1 MPAYMIAL
9 AVCMGLQ
16 AVNRTFPGKN
26 GLLLTWLM
34 YAFEA
39 LLYVLGIYLGI
50 HPSPD
55 TPTVSFIAF
64 LLAVPLLFVM
74 RPIQH
79 ILNVVFFDG
88 IFILTCFLFK
98 SKETLPVDIL
108 DGVVF
113 GAVSCI
119 ISTFIMLSMHENFS
133 IRHKLL
139 GIAETDLNVG
149 LKNRNAYESQMRD
162 YPMHCS
168 STLSCVY
175 LDVNGLHEL
184 NNTRGHAAGDEML
197 KTVAAK
203 VRDIFG
209 EEYSYRVGGDEFVAF
224 AMDKLLRRIGLS
236 GRSIVP
242 MLIGFGCTV
251 PGVMASRTLP
261 SERDRKMTILL
272 TPFMSCSA
280 KLPIYSLFAVTF
292 FPEYAALVMVGLY
305 FLGILVGIG
314 MAFLLKGTLFKGEAV
329 PFVMELP
336 NYRLPGLKNVA
347 QLLWEKARDFLERAF
362 TVIFLATI
370 IIWFLQNFDFQLSLT
385 ADPQESILAWIAS
398 GIAPLF
404 APLGFGDW
412 RVSTALITGFMAK
425 ESVVSTLTILYGSAA
440 ALGAALSPA
449 AAAPLLV
456 FCLLYTP
463 CIAAVASVKREMGG
477 RWATV
482 MVVNQCVV
490 AWLAALVVRFLA
502 VAVL

>member
-1 MPAYMIAL
+1 MFSFWELHDKIRKTRRIKGKVRPRAVRGRMRFEKRMAMEALRRLLYAEMSREEYKACLPDIQRSNRHRVTAYLGIACAFLTVLWILSGALEFLRPNMPAYMIAL

-26 GLLLTWLM
+26 GLLLTWLI

-88 IFILTCFLFK
+88 VFILTCFLFK

-224 AMDKLLRRIGLS
+224 AMDKSAEEMRA
-236 GRSIVP
+236 
-242 MLIGFGCTV
+242 LIHKLVQEVDEAGYSVAVGT
-251 PGVMASRTLP
+251 ATH
-261 SERDRKMTILL
+261 
-272 TPFMSCSA
+272 SA
-280 KLPIYSLFAVTF
+280 GGIDMEV
-292 FPEYAALVMVGLY
+292 LVKSAETRMYL
-305 FLGILVGIG
+305 
-314 MAFLLKGTLFKGEAV
+314 AKE
-329 PFVMELP
+329 EH
-336 NYRLPGLKNVA
+336 YRLAGKT
-347 QLLWEKARDFLERAF
+347 R
-362 TVIFLATI
+362 
-370 IIWFLQNFDFQLSLT
+370 
-385 ADPQESILAWIAS
+385 
-398 GIAPLF
+398 G
-404 APLGFGDW
+404 
-412 RVSTALITGFMAK
+412 
-425 ESVVSTLTILYGSAA
+425 
-440 ALGAALSPA
+440 
-449 AAAPLLV
+449 
-456 FCLLYTP
+456 
-463 CIAAVASVKREMGG
+463 
-477 RWATV
+477 
-482 MVVNQCVV
+482 
-490 AWLAALVVRFLA
+490 
-502 VAVL
+502 

>member
-1 MPAYMIAL
+1 MRWMFSFWELHDKIRKTRRIKGEVRPRAVRGRMRFEKRMAMEALRRLLYAEMSREEYKACLPDIQRSNRQRVTAYLGIACAFLTVLWILSGALEFLRPNMLAYMIAL

-16 AVNRTFPGKN
+16 AVNRAFPGKN

-108 DGVVF
+108 DGMVF

-224 AMDKLLRRIGLS
+224 AMDKSAEEMRA
-236 GRSIVP
+236 
-242 MLIGFGCTV
+242 LIHKLVQEVDEAGYSVAVGT
-251 PGVMASRTLP
+251 ATH
-261 SERDRKMTILL
+261 
-272 TPFMSCSA
+272 SA
-280 KLPIYSLFAVTF
+280 GGIDMEV
-292 FPEYAALVMVGLY
+292 LVKSAETRMYL
-305 FLGILVGIG
+305 
-314 MAFLLKGTLFKGEAV
+314 AKE
-329 PFVMELP
+329 EH
-336 NYRLPGLKNVA
+336 YRLAGKP
-347 QLLWEKARDFLERAF
+347 
-362 TVIFLATI
+362 
-370 IIWFLQNFDFQLSLT
+370 
-385 ADPQESILAWIAS
+385 
-398 GIAPLF
+398 
-404 APLGFGDW
+404 
-412 RVSTALITGFMAK
+412 
-425 ESVVSTLTILYGSAA
+425 
-440 ALGAALSPA
+440 
-449 AAAPLLV
+449 
-456 FCLLYTP
+456 
-463 CIAAVASVKREMGG
+463 RE
-477 RWATV
+477 
-482 MVVNQCVV
+482 
-490 AWLAALVVRFLA
+490 
-502 VAVL
+502 

>member
-1 MPAYMIAL
+1 MRWMFSFWELHDKIRKTRRTKGKVRPRAVRGRMRFEKRMAMEALRKLLYAEMSREEYKACLPDIQRSNRQRVTAYLGIACAFLTVLWILSGALEFLRPNMLAYMIAL

-149 LKNRNAYESQMRD
+149 LKNRNAYESQMHD

-224 AMDKLLRRIGLS
+224 AMDKSAEEMRA
-236 GRSIVP
+236 
-242 MLIGFGCTV
+242 LIHKLVQEVDEAGYSVAVGT
-251 PGVMASRTLP
+251 ATH
-261 SERDRKMTILL
+261 
-272 TPFMSCSA
+272 SA
-280 KLPIYSLFAVTF
+280 GGIDMEV
-292 FPEYAALVMVGLY
+292 LVKSAETRMYL
-305 FLGILVGIG
+305 
-314 MAFLLKGTLFKGEAV
+314 AKE
-329 PFVMELP
+329 EH
-336 NYRLPGLKNVA
+336 YRLAGKT
-347 QLLWEKARDFLERAF
+347 R
-362 TVIFLATI
+362 
-370 IIWFLQNFDFQLSLT
+370 
-385 ADPQESILAWIAS
+385 
-398 GIAPLF
+398 G
-404 APLGFGDW
+404 
-412 RVSTALITGFMAK
+412 
-425 ESVVSTLTILYGSAA
+425 
-440 ALGAALSPA
+440 
-449 AAAPLLV
+449 
-456 FCLLYTP
+456 
-463 CIAAVASVKREMGG
+463 
-477 RWATV
+477 
-482 MVVNQCVV
+482 
-490 AWLAALVVRFLA
+490 
-502 VAVL
+502 

>member
-1 MPAYMIAL
+1 MRWIFSFWELHDKIRKTRRIKGKVRPRAVRGRMRFEKRMAMEALRRLLYAEMSREEYKACLPDIQSSNRQRVTAYLGIACAFLTVLWILSGALEFLRPNMLAYMIAL

-16 AVNRTFPGKN
+16 AVNRAFPGKN

-55 TPTVSFIAF
+55 APTVSFIAF

-108 DGVVF
+108 DGMVF

-149 LKNRNAYESQMRD
+149 LKNRNAYESQMHD

-209 EEYSYRVGGDEFVAF
+209 EKYSYRVGGDEFVAF
-224 AMDKLLRRIGLS
+224 AMDKSAEEMRA
-236 GRSIVP
+236 
-242 MLIGFGCTV
+242 LIHKLVQEVDEAGYSVAVGT
-251 PGVMASRTLP
+251 ATH
-261 SERDRKMTILL
+261 
-272 TPFMSCSA
+272 SA
-280 KLPIYSLFAVTF
+280 GGIDMEV
-292 FPEYAALVMVGLY
+292 LVKSAETRMYL
-305 FLGILVGIG
+305 
-314 MAFLLKGTLFKGEAV
+314 AKE
-329 PFVMELP
+329 EH
-336 NYRLPGLKNVA
+336 YRLAGKT
-347 QLLWEKARDFLERAF
+347 R
-362 TVIFLATI
+362 
-370 IIWFLQNFDFQLSLT
+370 
-385 ADPQESILAWIAS
+385 
-398 GIAPLF
+398 G
-404 APLGFGDW
+404 
-412 RVSTALITGFMAK
+412 
-425 ESVVSTLTILYGSAA
+425 
-440 ALGAALSPA
+440 
-449 AAAPLLV
+449 
-456 FCLLYTP
+456 
-463 CIAAVASVKREMGG
+463 
-477 RWATV
+477 
-482 MVVNQCVV
+482 
-490 AWLAALVVRFLA
+490 
-502 VAVL
+502 

>member
-1 MPAYMIAL
+1 MRWIFSFWELHDKIRKNRRIKGKVRPRAVRGRMRFEKRMAMEALRKLLYAEMSREEYKACLPDIQRSNRQRVTAYLGIACAFLTVLWILSGALEFLRPNMPAYMIAL

-108 DGVVF
+108 DGMVF

-224 AMDKLLRRIGLS
+224 AMDKSAEEMRA
-236 GRSIVP
+236 
-242 MLIGFGCTV
+242 LIHKLVQEVDEAGYSVAVGT
-251 PGVMASRTLP
+251 ATH
-261 SERDRKMTILL
+261 
-272 TPFMSCSA
+272 SA
-280 KLPIYSLFAVTF
+280 GGIDMEV
-292 FPEYAALVMVGLY
+292 LVKSAETRMYL
-305 FLGILVGIG
+305 
-314 MAFLLKGTLFKGEAV
+314 AKE
-329 PFVMELP
+329 EH
-336 NYRLPGLKNVA
+336 YRLAGKT
-347 QLLWEKARDFLERAF
+347 R
-362 TVIFLATI
+362 
-370 IIWFLQNFDFQLSLT
+370 
-385 ADPQESILAWIAS
+385 
-398 GIAPLF
+398 G
-404 APLGFGDW
+404 
-412 RVSTALITGFMAK
+412 
-425 ESVVSTLTILYGSAA
+425 
-440 ALGAALSPA
+440 
-449 AAAPLLV
+449 
-456 FCLLYTP
+456 
-463 CIAAVASVKREMGG
+463 
-477 RWATV
+477 
-482 MVVNQCVV
+482 
-490 AWLAALVVRFLA
+490 
-502 VAVL
+502 

>member
-1 MPAYMIAL
+1 MFSFWELHDIIRKTRRIKGKVRPRAVRGRMRFEKRMAMEALRKLLYAEMSREEYKACLPDIQRSNRQRVTAYLGIACAFLTVLWILSGALEFLRPNMPAYMIAL

-16 AVNRTFPGKN
+16 AVNRAFPGKN

-108 DGVVF
+108 DGMVF

-149 LKNRNAYESQMRD
+149 LKNRNAYESQMHD

-224 AMDKLLRRIGLS
+224 AMDKS
-236 GRSIVP
+236 AEE
-242 MLIGFGCTV
+242 M
-251 PGVMASRTLP
+251 RTLIHKLVQEVDEAGY
-261 SERDRKMTILL
+261 SVAVGTA
-272 TPFMSCSA
+272 THSA
-280 KLPIYSLFAVTF
+280 GGIDMEV
-292 FPEYAALVMVGLY
+292 LVKSAETRMYL
-305 FLGILVGIG
+305 
-314 MAFLLKGTLFKGEAV
+314 AKE
-329 PFVMELP
+329 EH
-336 NYRLPGLKNVA
+336 YRLAGKT
-347 QLLWEKARDFLERAF
+347 R
-362 TVIFLATI
+362 
-370 IIWFLQNFDFQLSLT
+370 
-385 ADPQESILAWIAS
+385 
-398 GIAPLF
+398 G
-404 APLGFGDW
+404 
-412 RVSTALITGFMAK
+412 
-425 ESVVSTLTILYGSAA
+425 
-440 ALGAALSPA
+440 
-449 AAAPLLV
+449 
-456 FCLLYTP
+456 
-463 CIAAVASVKREMGG
+463 
-477 RWATV
+477 
-482 MVVNQCVV
+482 
-490 AWLAALVVRFLA
+490 
-502 VAVL
+502 

>member
-1 MPAYMIAL
+1 MFSFWELHDKIRKTRRTKGKVRPRAVRGRMRFEKRMAMEALRRLLYAEMSREEYKACLPDIQRSNRQRVTAYLGIACAFLTVLWILSGALEFLRPNMLAYMIAL

-64 LLAVPLLFVM
+64 LLAVPLLFIM

-149 LKNRNAYESQMRD
+149 LKNRNAYESQMHD

-184 NNTRGHAAGDEML
+184 NNTRGHAAGDEMI

-224 AMDKLLRRIGLS
+224 AMDKSAEEMRA
-236 GRSIVP
+236 
-242 MLIGFGCTV
+242 LIHKLVQEVDEAGYSVAVGT
-251 PGVMASRTLP
+251 ATH
-261 SERDRKMTILL
+261 
-272 TPFMSCSA
+272 SA
-280 KLPIYSLFAVTF
+280 GGIDMEV
-292 FPEYAALVMVGLY
+292 LVKSAETRMYL
-305 FLGILVGIG
+305 
-314 MAFLLKGTLFKGEAV
+314 AKE
-329 PFVMELP
+329 EH
-336 NYRLPGLKNVA
+336 YRLAGKT
-347 QLLWEKARDFLERAF
+347 R
-362 TVIFLATI
+362 
-370 IIWFLQNFDFQLSLT
+370 
-385 ADPQESILAWIAS
+385 
-398 GIAPLF
+398 G
-404 APLGFGDW
+404 
-412 RVSTALITGFMAK
+412 
-425 ESVVSTLTILYGSAA
+425 
-440 ALGAALSPA
+440 
-449 AAAPLLV
+449 
-456 FCLLYTP
+456 
-463 CIAAVASVKREMGG
+463 
-477 RWATV
+477 
-482 MVVNQCVV
+482 
-490 AWLAALVVRFLA
+490 
-502 VAVL
+502 

>member
-1 MPAYMIAL
+1 MFSFWELHDKIRKTRRTKGKVRPRAVRGRMRFEKRMAMEALRRLLYAEMSREEYKACLPDIQRSNRQRVTAYLGIACAFLTVLWILSGALEFLRPNMLAYMIAL

-149 LKNRNAYESQMRD
+149 LKNRNAYESQMHD

-224 AMDKLLRRIGLS
+224 AMDKS
-236 GRSIVP
+236 AEE
-242 MLIGFGCTV
+242 M
-251 PGVMASRTLP
+251 RTLIHKLVQEVDEAGY
-261 SERDRKMTILL
+261 SVAVGTA
-272 TPFMSCSA
+272 THSA
-280 KLPIYSLFAVTF
+280 GGIDMEV
-292 FPEYAALVMVGLY
+292 LVKSAETRMYL
-305 FLGILVGIG
+305 
-314 MAFLLKGTLFKGEAV
+314 AKE
-329 PFVMELP
+329 EH
-336 NYRLPGLKNVA
+336 YRLAGK
-347 QLLWEKARDFLERAF
+347 
-362 TVIFLATI
+362 T
-370 IIWFLQNFDFQLSLT
+370 
-385 ADPQESILAWIAS
+385 
-398 GIAPLF
+398 
-404 APLGFGDW
+404 
-412 RVSTALITGFMAK
+412 
-425 ESVVSTLTILYGSAA
+425 
-440 ALGAALSPA
+440 
-449 AAAPLLV
+449 
-456 FCLLYTP
+456 
-463 CIAAVASVKREMGG
+463 RE
-477 RWATV
+477 
-482 MVVNQCVV
+482 
-490 AWLAALVVRFLA
+490 
-502 VAVL
+502 

>member
-1 MPAYMIAL
+1 MFSFWELHDKIRKTRRIKGKVRPRAVRGRMRFEKRMAMEALRRLLYAEMSREEYKACLPDIQRSNRQRVTAYLGIACAFLTVLWILSGALEFLRPNMPAYMIAL

-224 AMDKLLRRIGLS
+224 AMDKSAEEMRA
-236 GRSIVP
+236 
-242 MLIGFGCTV
+242 LIHKLVQEVDEAGYSVAVGT
-251 PGVMASRTLP
+251 ATH
-261 SERDRKMTILL
+261 
-272 TPFMSCSA
+272 SA
-280 KLPIYSLFAVTF
+280 GGIDMEV
-292 FPEYAALVMVGLY
+292 LVKSAETRMYL
-305 FLGILVGIG
+305 
-314 MAFLLKGTLFKGEAV
+314 AKE
-329 PFVMELP
+329 EH
-336 NYRLPGLKNVA
+336 YRLAGKT
-347 QLLWEKARDFLERAF
+347 R
-362 TVIFLATI
+362 
-370 IIWFLQNFDFQLSLT
+370 
-385 ADPQESILAWIAS
+385 
-398 GIAPLF
+398 G
-404 APLGFGDW
+404 
-412 RVSTALITGFMAK
+412 
-425 ESVVSTLTILYGSAA
+425 
-440 ALGAALSPA
+440 
-449 AAAPLLV
+449 
-456 FCLLYTP
+456 
-463 CIAAVASVKREMGG
+463 
-477 RWATV
+477 
-482 MVVNQCVV
+482 
-490 AWLAALVVRFLA
+490 
-502 VAVL
+502 

>member
-1 MPAYMIAL
+1 MFSFWELHDKIRKTRRIKGKVRPRAVRGRMRFEKRMAMEALRKLLYAEMSREEYKACLPDIQRSNRQRVTAYLGIACAFLTVLWILSGALEFLRPNMPAYMIAL

-108 DGVVF
+108 DGMVF

-139 GIAETDLNVG
+139 GIAEMDLNVG
-149 LKNRNAYESQMRD
+149 LKNRNAYESQMHD

-224 AMDKLLRRIGLS
+224 AMDKSAEEMRA
-236 GRSIVP
+236 
-242 MLIGFGCTV
+242 LIHKLVQEVDEAGYSVAVGT
-251 PGVMASRTLP
+251 ATH
-261 SERDRKMTILL
+261 
-272 TPFMSCSA
+272 SA
-280 KLPIYSLFAVTF
+280 GGIDMEV
-292 FPEYAALVMVGLY
+292 LVKSAETRMYL
-305 FLGILVGIG
+305 
-314 MAFLLKGTLFKGEAV
+314 AKE
-329 PFVMELP
+329 EH
-336 NYRLPGLKNVA
+336 YRLAGKT
-347 QLLWEKARDFLERAF
+347 R
-362 TVIFLATI
+362 
-370 IIWFLQNFDFQLSLT
+370 
-385 ADPQESILAWIAS
+385 
-398 GIAPLF
+398 G
-404 APLGFGDW
+404 
-412 RVSTALITGFMAK
+412 
-425 ESVVSTLTILYGSAA
+425 
-440 ALGAALSPA
+440 
-449 AAAPLLV
+449 
-456 FCLLYTP
+456 
-463 CIAAVASVKREMGG
+463 
-477 RWATV
+477 
-482 MVVNQCVV
+482 
-490 AWLAALVVRFLA
+490 
-502 VAVL
+502 

>member
-1 MPAYMIAL
+1 MRWMFSFWELHDKIRKTRRIKGKVRPRAVRGRMRFEKRMAMEALRRLLYAEMSREEYKACLPDIQRSNRQRVTAYLGIACAFLTVLWILSGALEFLRPNMLAYMIAL

-16 AVNRTFPGKN
+16 AVNRAFPGKN

-224 AMDKLLRRIGLS
+224 AMDKSAEEMRA
-236 GRSIVP
+236 
-242 MLIGFGCTV
+242 LIHKLVQEVDEAGYSVAVGT
-251 PGVMASRTLP
+251 ATH
-261 SERDRKMTILL
+261 
-272 TPFMSCSA
+272 SA
-280 KLPIYSLFAVTF
+280 GGIDMEV
-292 FPEYAALVMVGLY
+292 LVKSAETRMYL
-305 FLGILVGIG
+305 
-314 MAFLLKGTLFKGEAV
+314 AKE
-329 PFVMELP
+329 EH
-336 NYRLPGLKNVA
+336 YRLAGKT
-347 QLLWEKARDFLERAF
+347 R
-362 TVIFLATI
+362 
-370 IIWFLQNFDFQLSLT
+370 
-385 ADPQESILAWIAS
+385 
-398 GIAPLF
+398 G
-404 APLGFGDW
+404 
-412 RVSTALITGFMAK
+412 
-425 ESVVSTLTILYGSAA
+425 
-440 ALGAALSPA
+440 
-449 AAAPLLV
+449 
-456 FCLLYTP
+456 
-463 CIAAVASVKREMGG
+463 
-477 RWATV
+477 
-482 MVVNQCVV
+482 
-490 AWLAALVVRFLA
+490 
-502 VAVL
+502 

>member
-1 MPAYMIAL
+1 MFSFWELHDKIRKTRRTKGKVRPRAVRGRMRFEKRMAMEALRRLLYAEMSREEYKACLPDIQRSNRQRVTAYLGIACAFLTVLWILSGALEFLRPNMLAYMIAL

-149 LKNRNAYESQMRD
+149 LKNRNAYESQMHD

-203 VRDIFG
+203 VRNIFG

-224 AMDKLLRRIGLS
+224 AMDKSAEEMRA
-236 GRSIVP
+236 
-242 MLIGFGCTV
+242 LIHKLVQEVDEAGYSVAVGT
-251 PGVMASRTLP
+251 ATH
-261 SERDRKMTILL
+261 
-272 TPFMSCSA
+272 SA
-280 KLPIYSLFAVTF
+280 GGIDMEV
-292 FPEYAALVMVGLY
+292 LVKSAETRMYL
-305 FLGILVGIG
+305 
-314 MAFLLKGTLFKGEAV
+314 AKE
-329 PFVMELP
+329 EH
-336 NYRLPGLKNVA
+336 YRLAGKT
-347 QLLWEKARDFLERAF
+347 R
-362 TVIFLATI
+362 
-370 IIWFLQNFDFQLSLT
+370 
-385 ADPQESILAWIAS
+385 
-398 GIAPLF
+398 G
-404 APLGFGDW
+404 
-412 RVSTALITGFMAK
+412 
-425 ESVVSTLTILYGSAA
+425 
-440 ALGAALSPA
+440 
-449 AAAPLLV
+449 
-456 FCLLYTP
+456 
-463 CIAAVASVKREMGG
+463 
-477 RWATV
+477 
-482 MVVNQCVV
+482 
-490 AWLAALVVRFLA
+490 
-502 VAVL
+502 

>member
-1 MPAYMIAL
+1 MRWMFSFWELHDKIRKTRRIKGKVRPRAVRGRMRFEKRMAMEALRKLLYAEMSREEYKACLPDIQRSNRQRVTAYLGIACAFLTVLWILSGALEFLRPNMPAYMIAL

-224 AMDKLLRRIGLS
+224 AMDKSAEEMRA
-236 GRSIVP
+236 
-242 MLIGFGCTV
+242 LIHKLVQEVDEAGYSVAVGT
-251 PGVMASRTLP
+251 ATH
-261 SERDRKMTILL
+261 
-272 TPFMSCSA
+272 SA
-280 KLPIYSLFAVTF
+280 GGIDMEV
-292 FPEYAALVMVGLY
+292 LVKSAETRMYL
-305 FLGILVGIG
+305 
-314 MAFLLKGTLFKGEAV
+314 AKE
-329 PFVMELP
+329 EH
-336 NYRLPGLKNVA
+336 YRLAGKT
-347 QLLWEKARDFLERAF
+347 R
-362 TVIFLATI
+362 
-370 IIWFLQNFDFQLSLT
+370 
-385 ADPQESILAWIAS
+385 
-398 GIAPLF
+398 G
-404 APLGFGDW
+404 
-412 RVSTALITGFMAK
+412 
-425 ESVVSTLTILYGSAA
+425 
-440 ALGAALSPA
+440 
-449 AAAPLLV
+449 
-456 FCLLYTP
+456 
-463 CIAAVASVKREMGG
+463 
-477 RWATV
+477 
-482 MVVNQCVV
+482 
-490 AWLAALVVRFLA
+490 
-502 VAVL
+502 

>member
-1 MPAYMIAL
+1 MFSFWELHDKIRKTRRTKGKVRPRAVRGRMRFEKRMAMEALRRLLYAEMSREEYKACLPDIQRSNRQRVTAYLGIACAFLTVLWILSGALEFLRPNMLAYMIAL

-133 IRHKLL
+133 IQHKLL

-149 LKNRNAYESQMRD
+149 LKNRNAYESQMHD

-184 NNTRGHAAGDEML
+184 NNTRGHAAGDEMI

-224 AMDKLLRRIGLS
+224 AMDKSAEEMRA
-236 GRSIVP
+236 
-242 MLIGFGCTV
+242 LIHKLVQEVDEAGYSVAVGT
-251 PGVMASRTLP
+251 ATH
-261 SERDRKMTILL
+261 
-272 TPFMSCSA
+272 SA
-280 KLPIYSLFAVTF
+280 GGIDMEV
-292 FPEYAALVMVGLY
+292 LVKSAETRMYL
-305 FLGILVGIG
+305 
-314 MAFLLKGTLFKGEAV
+314 AKE
-329 PFVMELP
+329 EH
-336 NYRLPGLKNVA
+336 YRLAGKT
-347 QLLWEKARDFLERAF
+347 R
-362 TVIFLATI
+362 
-370 IIWFLQNFDFQLSLT
+370 
-385 ADPQESILAWIAS
+385 
-398 GIAPLF
+398 G
-404 APLGFGDW
+404 
-412 RVSTALITGFMAK
+412 
-425 ESVVSTLTILYGSAA
+425 
-440 ALGAALSPA
+440 
-449 AAAPLLV
+449 
-456 FCLLYTP
+456 
-463 CIAAVASVKREMGG
+463 
-477 RWATV
+477 
-482 MVVNQCVV
+482 
-490 AWLAALVVRFLA
+490 
-502 VAVL
+502 

>member
-1 MPAYMIAL
+1 MFSFWELHDKIRKTRRIKGKVRPRAVRGRMRFEKRMAMEALRKLLYAEMSREEYKACLPDIQRSNRQRVTAYLGIACAFLTVLWILSGALEFLRPNMPAYMIAL

-108 DGVVF
+108 DGMVF

-224 AMDKLLRRIGLS
+224 AMDKSAEEMRA
-236 GRSIVP
+236 
-242 MLIGFGCTV
+242 LIHKLVQEVDEAGYSVAVGT
-251 PGVMASRTLP
+251 ATH
-261 SERDRKMTILL
+261 
-272 TPFMSCSA
+272 SA
-280 KLPIYSLFAVTF
+280 GGIDMEV
-292 FPEYAALVMVGLY
+292 LVKSAETRMYL
-305 FLGILVGIG
+305 
-314 MAFLLKGTLFKGEAV
+314 AKE
-329 PFVMELP
+329 EH
-336 NYRLPGLKNVA
+336 YRLAGKT
-347 QLLWEKARDFLERAF
+347 R
-362 TVIFLATI
+362 
-370 IIWFLQNFDFQLSLT
+370 
-385 ADPQESILAWIAS
+385 
-398 GIAPLF
+398 G
-404 APLGFGDW
+404 
-412 RVSTALITGFMAK
+412 
-425 ESVVSTLTILYGSAA
+425 
-440 ALGAALSPA
+440 
-449 AAAPLLV
+449 
-456 FCLLYTP
+456 
-463 CIAAVASVKREMGG
+463 
-477 RWATV
+477 
-482 MVVNQCVV
+482 
-490 AWLAALVVRFLA
+490 
-502 VAVL
+502 

>member
-1 MPAYMIAL
+1 MRWMFSFWELHDKIRKTRRTKGKVRPRAVRGRMRFEKRMAMEALRRLLYAEMSREEYKACLPDIQRSNRQRVTAYLGIACAFLTVLWILSGALEFLRPNMPAYMIAL

-16 AVNRTFPGKN
+16 AVNRAFPGKN

-39 LLYVLGIYLGI
+39 LLYVLSIYLGI

-149 LKNRNAYESQMRD
+149 LKNRNAYESQMHD

-175 LDVNGLHEL
+175 LDVNGLHAL

-209 EEYSYRVGGDEFVAF
+209 EEYSYRVSGDEFVAF
-224 AMDKLLRRIGLS
+224 AMDKSAEEMRA
-236 GRSIVP
+236 
-242 MLIGFGCTV
+242 LIHKLVQEVDEAGYSVAVGT
-251 PGVMASRTLP
+251 ATH
-261 SERDRKMTILL
+261 
-272 TPFMSCSA
+272 SA
-280 KLPIYSLFAVTF
+280 GGIDMEV
-292 FPEYAALVMVGLY
+292 LVKSAETRMYL
-305 FLGILVGIG
+305 
-314 MAFLLKGTLFKGEAV
+314 AKE
-329 PFVMELP
+329 EH
-336 NYRLPGLKNVA
+336 YRLAGK
-347 QLLWEKARDFLERAF
+347 
-362 TVIFLATI
+362 T
-370 IIWFLQNFDFQLSLT
+370 
-385 ADPQESILAWIAS
+385 
-398 GIAPLF
+398 
-404 APLGFGDW
+404 
-412 RVSTALITGFMAK
+412 
-425 ESVVSTLTILYGSAA
+425 
-440 ALGAALSPA
+440 
-449 AAAPLLV
+449 
-456 FCLLYTP
+456 
-463 CIAAVASVKREMGG
+463 RE
-477 RWATV
+477 
-482 MVVNQCVV
+482 
-490 AWLAALVVRFLA
+490 
-502 VAVL
+502 

>member
-1 MPAYMIAL
+1 MFSFWELHDKIRKTRRTKGKVRPRAVRGRMRFEKRMAMEALRKLLYAEMSREEYKACLPDIQRSNRQRVTAYLGIACAFLTVLWILSGALEFLRPNMLAYMIAL

-149 LKNRNAYESQMRD
+149 LKNRNAYESQMHD

-184 NNTRGHAAGDEML
+184 NNTRGHAAGDEMI

-224 AMDKLLRRIGLS
+224 AMDKSAEEMRA
-236 GRSIVP
+236 
-242 MLIGFGCTV
+242 LIHKLVQEVDEAGYSVAVGT
-251 PGVMASRTLP
+251 ATH
-261 SERDRKMTILL
+261 
-272 TPFMSCSA
+272 SA
-280 KLPIYSLFAVTF
+280 GGIDMEV
-292 FPEYAALVMVGLY
+292 LVKSAETRMYL
-305 FLGILVGIG
+305 
-314 MAFLLKGTLFKGEAV
+314 AKE
-329 PFVMELP
+329 EH
-336 NYRLPGLKNVA
+336 YRLAGKT
-347 QLLWEKARDFLERAF
+347 R
-362 TVIFLATI
+362 
-370 IIWFLQNFDFQLSLT
+370 
-385 ADPQESILAWIAS
+385 
-398 GIAPLF
+398 G
-404 APLGFGDW
+404 
-412 RVSTALITGFMAK
+412 
-425 ESVVSTLTILYGSAA
+425 
-440 ALGAALSPA
+440 
-449 AAAPLLV
+449 
-456 FCLLYTP
+456 
-463 CIAAVASVKREMGG
+463 
-477 RWATV
+477 
-482 MVVNQCVV
+482 
-490 AWLAALVVRFLA
+490 
-502 VAVL
+502 

>member
-1 MPAYMIAL
+1 MRWMFSFWELHDKIRKTRRIKGKVRPRAVRGRMRFEKRMAMEALRRLLYAEMSREEYKACLPDIQRSNRQRVTAYLGIACAFLTVLWILSGALEFLRPNMLAYMIAL

-16 AVNRTFPGKN
+16 AVNRAFPGKN

-55 TPTVSFIAF
+55 APTVSFIAF

-108 DGVVF
+108 DGMVF

-224 AMDKLLRRIGLS
+224 AMDKSAEEMRA
-236 GRSIVP
+236 
-242 MLIGFGCTV
+242 LIHKLVQEVDEAGYSVAVGT
-251 PGVMASRTLP
+251 ATH
-261 SERDRKMTILL
+261 
-272 TPFMSCSA
+272 SA
-280 KLPIYSLFAVTF
+280 GGIDMEV
-292 FPEYAALVMVGLY
+292 LVKSAETRMYL
-305 FLGILVGIG
+305 
-314 MAFLLKGTLFKGEAV
+314 AKE
-329 PFVMELP
+329 EH
-336 NYRLPGLKNVA
+336 YRLAGKT
-347 QLLWEKARDFLERAF
+347 R
-362 TVIFLATI
+362 
-370 IIWFLQNFDFQLSLT
+370 
-385 ADPQESILAWIAS
+385 
-398 GIAPLF
+398 G
-404 APLGFGDW
+404 
-412 RVSTALITGFMAK
+412 
-425 ESVVSTLTILYGSAA
+425 
-440 ALGAALSPA
+440 
-449 AAAPLLV
+449 
-456 FCLLYTP
+456 
-463 CIAAVASVKREMGG
+463 
-477 RWATV
+477 
-482 MVVNQCVV
+482 
-490 AWLAALVVRFLA
+490 
-502 VAVL
+502 

>member
-1 MPAYMIAL
+1 MRWMFSFWELHDKIRKTRRIKGKVRPRAVRGRMRFEKRMAMEALRKLLYAEMSREEYKACLPDIQRSNRQRVTAYLEIACAFLTVLWILSGALEFLRPNMLAYMIAL

-16 AVNRTFPGKN
+16 AVNRAFPGKN

-224 AMDKLLRRIGLS
+224 AMDKSAEEMRA
-236 GRSIVP
+236 
-242 MLIGFGCTV
+242 LIHKLVQEVDEAGYSVAVGT
-251 PGVMASRTLP
+251 ATH
-261 SERDRKMTILL
+261 
-272 TPFMSCSA
+272 SA
-280 KLPIYSLFAVTF
+280 GGIDMEV
-292 FPEYAALVMVGLY
+292 LVKSAETRMYL
-305 FLGILVGIG
+305 
-314 MAFLLKGTLFKGEAV
+314 AKE
-329 PFVMELP
+329 EH
-336 NYRLPGLKNVA
+336 YRLAGK
-347 QLLWEKARDFLERAF
+347 
-362 TVIFLATI
+362 T
-370 IIWFLQNFDFQLSLT
+370 
-385 ADPQESILAWIAS
+385 
-398 GIAPLF
+398 
-404 APLGFGDW
+404 
-412 RVSTALITGFMAK
+412 
-425 ESVVSTLTILYGSAA
+425 
-440 ALGAALSPA
+440 
-449 AAAPLLV
+449 
-456 FCLLYTP
+456 
-463 CIAAVASVKREMGG
+463 RE
-477 RWATV
+477 
-482 MVVNQCVV
+482 
-490 AWLAALVVRFLA
+490 
-502 VAVL
+502 

>member
-1 MPAYMIAL
+1 MRWIFSFWELHDKIRKTRRIKGEVRPRAVRGRMRFEKRMAMEALRRLLYAEMSREEYKACLPDIQRSNRQRVTAYLGIACAFLTVLWILSGALEFLRPNMLAYMIAL

-16 AVNRTFPGKN
+16 AVNRAFPGKN

-224 AMDKLLRRIGLS
+224 AMDKSAEEMRA
-236 GRSIVP
+236 
-242 MLIGFGCTV
+242 LIHKLVQEVDEAGYSVAVGT
-251 PGVMASRTLP
+251 ATH
-261 SERDRKMTILL
+261 
-272 TPFMSCSA
+272 SA
-280 KLPIYSLFAVTF
+280 GGIDMEV
-292 FPEYAALVMVGLY
+292 LVKSAETRMYL
-305 FLGILVGIG
+305 
-314 MAFLLKGTLFKGEAV
+314 AKE
-329 PFVMELP
+329 EH
-336 NYRLPGLKNVA
+336 YRLAGKP
-347 QLLWEKARDFLERAF
+347 
-362 TVIFLATI
+362 
-370 IIWFLQNFDFQLSLT
+370 
-385 ADPQESILAWIAS
+385 
-398 GIAPLF
+398 
-404 APLGFGDW
+404 
-412 RVSTALITGFMAK
+412 
-425 ESVVSTLTILYGSAA
+425 
-440 ALGAALSPA
+440 
-449 AAAPLLV
+449 
-456 FCLLYTP
+456 
-463 CIAAVASVKREMGG
+463 RE
-477 RWATV
+477 
-482 MVVNQCVV
+482 
-490 AWLAALVVRFLA
+490 
-502 VAVL
+502 

>member
-1 MPAYMIAL
+1 MRWIFSFWELHDKMRKTRRTKGEVRPRAVRGRMRFEKRMAMEALRKLLYAEMSREEYKACLPDIQRSNRQRVTAYLGIACAFLTVLWILSGALEFLRPNMLAYMIAL

-108 DGVVF
+108 DGMVF

-149 LKNRNAYESQMRD
+149 LKNRNAYESQMHD

-224 AMDKLLRRIGLS
+224 AMDKSAEEMRA
-236 GRSIVP
+236 
-242 MLIGFGCTV
+242 LIHKLVQEVDEAGYSVAVGT
-251 PGVMASRTLP
+251 ATH
-261 SERDRKMTILL
+261 
-272 TPFMSCSA
+272 SA
-280 KLPIYSLFAVTF
+280 GGIDMEV
-292 FPEYAALVMVGLY
+292 LVKSAETRMYL
-305 FLGILVGIG
+305 
-314 MAFLLKGTLFKGEAV
+314 AKE
-329 PFVMELP
+329 EH
-336 NYRLPGLKNVA
+336 YRLAGKT
-347 QLLWEKARDFLERAF
+347 R
-362 TVIFLATI
+362 
-370 IIWFLQNFDFQLSLT
+370 
-385 ADPQESILAWIAS
+385 
-398 GIAPLF
+398 G
-404 APLGFGDW
+404 
-412 RVSTALITGFMAK
+412 
-425 ESVVSTLTILYGSAA
+425 
-440 ALGAALSPA
+440 
-449 AAAPLLV
+449 
-456 FCLLYTP
+456 
-463 CIAAVASVKREMGG
+463 
-477 RWATV
+477 
-482 MVVNQCVV
+482 
-490 AWLAALVVRFLA
+490 
-502 VAVL
+502 

>member
-1 MPAYMIAL
+1 MEALRRLLYAEMSREEYKACLPDIQHSNRQRVTAYLGITCAFLTVLWILSGALEFLRPNMLAYMIAL

-16 AVNRTFPGKN
+16 AVNRAFPGKN

-39 LLYVLGIYLGI
+39 LLYVLGIYMGI

-55 TPTVSFIAF
+55 APTVSFIAF

-108 DGVVF
+108 DGMVF

-149 LKNRNAYESQMRD
+149 LKNRNAYESQMHD

-224 AMDKLLRRIGLS
+224 AMDKSAEEMRA
-236 GRSIVP
+236 
-242 MLIGFGCTV
+242 LIHKLVQEVDEAGYSVAVGT
-251 PGVMASRTLP
+251 ATH
-261 SERDRKMTILL
+261 
-272 TPFMSCSA
+272 SA
-280 KLPIYSLFAVTF
+280 GGIDMEV
-292 FPEYAALVMVGLY
+292 LVKSAETRMYL
-305 FLGILVGIG
+305 
-314 MAFLLKGTLFKGEAV
+314 AKE
-329 PFVMELP
+329 EH
-336 NYRLPGLKNVA
+336 YRLAGKT
-347 QLLWEKARDFLERAF
+347 R
-362 TVIFLATI
+362 
-370 IIWFLQNFDFQLSLT
+370 
-385 ADPQESILAWIAS
+385 
-398 GIAPLF
+398 G
-404 APLGFGDW
+404 
-412 RVSTALITGFMAK
+412 
-425 ESVVSTLTILYGSAA
+425 
-440 ALGAALSPA
+440 
-449 AAAPLLV
+449 
-456 FCLLYTP
+456 
-463 CIAAVASVKREMGG
+463 
-477 RWATV
+477 
-482 MVVNQCVV
+482 
-490 AWLAALVVRFLA
+490 
-502 VAVL
+502 

>member
-1 MPAYMIAL
+1 MRWIFSFWELNDKIRKTRRTKGKVRPRAVRGRMRFEKRMAMEALRRLLYAEMSREEYKACLPDIQRSNRHRVTAYLGIACAFLTVLWILSGALEFLRPNMLAYMIAL

-79 ILNVVFFDG
+79 ILNVIFFDG

-108 DGVVF
+108 DGMVF

-149 LKNRNAYESQMRD
+149 LKNRNAYESQMHD

-224 AMDKLLRRIGLS
+224 AMDKSAEEMRA
-236 GRSIVP
+236 
-242 MLIGFGCTV
+242 LIHKLVQEVDEAGYSVAVGT
-251 PGVMASRTLP
+251 ATH
-261 SERDRKMTILL
+261 
-272 TPFMSCSA
+272 SA
-280 KLPIYSLFAVTF
+280 GGIDMEV
-292 FPEYAALVMVGLY
+292 LVKSAETRMYL
-305 FLGILVGIG
+305 
-314 MAFLLKGTLFKGEAV
+314 AKE
-329 PFVMELP
+329 EH
-336 NYRLPGLKNVA
+336 YRLAGKT
-347 QLLWEKARDFLERAF
+347 R
-362 TVIFLATI
+362 
-370 IIWFLQNFDFQLSLT
+370 
-385 ADPQESILAWIAS
+385 
-398 GIAPLF
+398 G
-404 APLGFGDW
+404 
-412 RVSTALITGFMAK
+412 
-425 ESVVSTLTILYGSAA
+425 
-440 ALGAALSPA
+440 
-449 AAAPLLV
+449 
-456 FCLLYTP
+456 
-463 CIAAVASVKREMGG
+463 
-477 RWATV
+477 
-482 MVVNQCVV
+482 
-490 AWLAALVVRFLA
+490 
-502 VAVL
+502 

>member
-1 MPAYMIAL
+1 MRWIFSFWELHDKIRKTRRIKGKVRPRAVRGRMRFEKRMAMEALRRLLYAEMSREEYKACLPDIQSSNRQRVTAYLGIACAFLTVLWILSGVLEFLRPNMLAYMIAL

-55 TPTVSFIAF
+55 APTVSFIAF

-108 DGVVF
+108 DGMVF

-149 LKNRNAYESQMRD
+149 LKNRNAYESQMHD

-175 LDVNGLHEL
+175 LDVNGLHAL

-209 EEYSYRVGGDEFVAF
+209 EKYSYRVGGDEFVAF
-224 AMDKLLRRIGLS
+224 AMDKSAEEMRA
-236 GRSIVP
+236 
-242 MLIGFGCTV
+242 LIHKLVQEVDEAGYSVAVGT
-251 PGVMASRTLP
+251 ATH
-261 SERDRKMTILL
+261 
-272 TPFMSCSA
+272 SA
-280 KLPIYSLFAVTF
+280 GGIDMEV
-292 FPEYAALVMVGLY
+292 LVKSAETRMYL
-305 FLGILVGIG
+305 
-314 MAFLLKGTLFKGEAV
+314 AKE
-329 PFVMELP
+329 EH
-336 NYRLPGLKNVA
+336 YRLAGK
-347 QLLWEKARDFLERAF
+347 
-362 TVIFLATI
+362 T
-370 IIWFLQNFDFQLSLT
+370 
-385 ADPQESILAWIAS
+385 
-398 GIAPLF
+398 
-404 APLGFGDW
+404 
-412 RVSTALITGFMAK
+412 
-425 ESVVSTLTILYGSAA
+425 
-440 ALGAALSPA
+440 
-449 AAAPLLV
+449 
-456 FCLLYTP
+456 
-463 CIAAVASVKREMGG
+463 RE
-477 RWATV
+477 
-482 MVVNQCVV
+482 
-490 AWLAALVVRFLA
+490 
-502 VAVL
+502 

>member
-1 MPAYMIAL
+1 MRWMFSFGKLHDKIKKTRRTKGEVRPRAVRGRMRFEKRMAMEALRRLLLYAQMSREEYKACLPDIQRSNRHRVTAYLGIACGFLAVLWILSGVLEFLQPNMLAYMIAL

-16 AVNRTFPGKN
+16 AVNRAFPKKN

-79 ILNVVFFDG
+79 IMNVVFFDG
-88 IFILTCFLFK
+88 VFILTCFLFK
-98 SKETLPVDIL
+98 NKETLPVDIL
-108 DGVVF
+108 DGMVF

-149 LKNRNAYESQMRD
+149 LKNRNAYESQMHD

-224 AMDKLLRRIGLS
+224 AMDKSAEEMRA
-236 GRSIVP
+236 
-242 MLIGFGCTV
+242 LIHKLVQEVDEAGYSVAVGT
-251 PGVMASRTLP
+251 ATH
-261 SERDRKMTILL
+261 
-272 TPFMSCSA
+272 SA
-280 KLPIYSLFAVTF
+280 GGIDMEV
-292 FPEYAALVMVGLY
+292 LVKSAETRMYL
-305 FLGILVGIG
+305 
-314 MAFLLKGTLFKGEAV
+314 AKE
-329 PFVMELP
+329 EH
-336 NYRLPGLKNVA
+336 YRLAGKT
-347 QLLWEKARDFLERAF
+347 R
-362 TVIFLATI
+362 
-370 IIWFLQNFDFQLSLT
+370 
-385 ADPQESILAWIAS
+385 
-398 GIAPLF
+398 G
-404 APLGFGDW
+404 
-412 RVSTALITGFMAK
+412 
-425 ESVVSTLTILYGSAA
+425 
-440 ALGAALSPA
+440 
-449 AAAPLLV
+449 
-456 FCLLYTP
+456 
-463 CIAAVASVKREMGG
+463 
-477 RWATV
+477 
-482 MVVNQCVV
+482 
-490 AWLAALVVRFLA
+490 
-502 VAVL
+502 

>member
-1 MPAYMIAL
+1 MFSFWELHDKIRKTRRTKGKVRPRAVRGRMRFEKRMAMEALRRLLYAEMSREEYKACLPDIQRSNRQRVTAYLGIACAFLTVLWILSGALEFLRPNMLAYMIAL

-88 IFILTCFLFK
+88 VFILTCFLFK

-108 DGVVF
+108 DGMVF

-149 LKNRNAYESQMRD
+149 LKNRNAYESQMHD

-224 AMDKLLRRIGLS
+224 AMDKSAEEMRA
-236 GRSIVP
+236 
-242 MLIGFGCTV
+242 LIHKLVQEVDEAGYSVAVGT
-251 PGVMASRTLP
+251 ATH
-261 SERDRKMTILL
+261 
-272 TPFMSCSA
+272 SA
-280 KLPIYSLFAVTF
+280 GGIDMEV
-292 FPEYAALVMVGLY
+292 LVKSAETRMYL
-305 FLGILVGIG
+305 
-314 MAFLLKGTLFKGEAV
+314 AKE
-329 PFVMELP
+329 EH
-336 NYRLPGLKNVA
+336 YRLAGKT
-347 QLLWEKARDFLERAF
+347 R
-362 TVIFLATI
+362 
-370 IIWFLQNFDFQLSLT
+370 
-385 ADPQESILAWIAS
+385 
-398 GIAPLF
+398 G
-404 APLGFGDW
+404 
-412 RVSTALITGFMAK
+412 
-425 ESVVSTLTILYGSAA
+425 
-440 ALGAALSPA
+440 
-449 AAAPLLV
+449 
-456 FCLLYTP
+456 
-463 CIAAVASVKREMGG
+463 
-477 RWATV
+477 
-482 MVVNQCVV
+482 
-490 AWLAALVVRFLA
+490 
-502 VAVL
+502 

>member
-1 MPAYMIAL
+1 MFSFWELHDKIRKTRRIKGKVRPRAVRGRMRFEKRMAMEALRRLLYAEMSREEYKACLPDIQSSNRQRVTAYLGIACAFLTVLWILSGALEFLRPNMLAYMIAL

-16 AVNRTFPGKN
+16 AVNRAFPGKN

-108 DGVVF
+108 DGMVF

-149 LKNRNAYESQMRD
+149 LKNRNAYESQMHD

-209 EEYSYRVGGDEFVAF
+209 EKYSYRVGGDEFVAF
-224 AMDKLLRRIGLS
+224 AMDKSAEEMRA
-236 GRSIVP
+236 
-242 MLIGFGCTV
+242 LIHKLVQEVDEAGYSVAVGT
-251 PGVMASRTLP
+251 ATH
-261 SERDRKMTILL
+261 
-272 TPFMSCSA
+272 SA
-280 KLPIYSLFAVTF
+280 GGIDMEV
-292 FPEYAALVMVGLY
+292 LVKSAETRMYL
-305 FLGILVGIG
+305 
-314 MAFLLKGTLFKGEAV
+314 AKE
-329 PFVMELP
+329 EH
-336 NYRLPGLKNVA
+336 YRLAGKT
-347 QLLWEKARDFLERAF
+347 R
-362 TVIFLATI
+362 
-370 IIWFLQNFDFQLSLT
+370 
-385 ADPQESILAWIAS
+385 
-398 GIAPLF
+398 G
-404 APLGFGDW
+404 
-412 RVSTALITGFMAK
+412 
-425 ESVVSTLTILYGSAA
+425 
-440 ALGAALSPA
+440 
-449 AAAPLLV
+449 
-456 FCLLYTP
+456 
-463 CIAAVASVKREMGG
+463 
-477 RWATV
+477 
-482 MVVNQCVV
+482 
-490 AWLAALVVRFLA
+490 
-502 VAVL
+502 

>member
-1 MPAYMIAL
+1 MEALRRLLLYAEMSREKYKACLPDIQRSNRQRVTAYLGIACAFLTVLWILSGVLEFLRPNMLAYMIAL

-88 IFILTCFLFK
+88 VFILTCFLFK

-108 DGVVF
+108 DGMVF

-149 LKNRNAYESQMRD
+149 LKNRNAHESQMHD

-209 EEYSYRVGGDEFVAF
+209 EKYSYRVGGDEFVAF
-224 AMDKLLRRIGLS
+224 AMDKSAEEMRAHPQAGAGGGRGRLLGGRGYSDSQRGRHRHGSPRQIGRNTDVS
-236 GRSIVP
+236 G
-242 MLIGFGCTV
+242 
-251 PGVMASRTLP
+251 
-261 SERDRKMTILL
+261 
-272 TPFMSCSA
+272 
-280 KLPIYSLFAVTF
+280 
-292 FPEYAALVMVGLY
+292 
-305 FLGILVGIG
+305 
-314 MAFLLKGTLFKGEAV
+314 KG
-329 PFVMELP
+329 
-336 NYRLPGLKNVA
+336 R
-347 QLLWEKARDFLERAF
+347 
-362 TVIFLATI
+362 
-370 IIWFLQNFDFQLSLT
+370 
-385 ADPQESILAWIAS
+385 
-398 GIAPLF
+398 
-404 APLGFGDW
+404 
-412 RVSTALITGFMAK
+412 
-425 ESVVSTLTILYGSAA
+425 
-440 ALGAALSPA
+440 ALSPCRED
-449 AAAPLLV
+449 PRIKCKSGTL
-456 FCLLYTP
+456 P
-463 CIAAVASVKREMGG
+463 DSPAVCRFFAQHISFFGG
-477 RWATV
+477 SW
-482 MVVNQCVV
+482 
-490 AWLAALVVRFLA
+490 
-502 VAVL
+502 

>member
-1 MPAYMIAL
+1 MFSFWELHDKIRKTRRTKGKVRPRAVRGRMRFEKRMAMEALRRLLYAEMSREEYKACLPDIQRSNRQRVTAYLGIACAFLTVLWILSGALEFLRPNMLAYMIAL

-119 ISTFIMLSMHENFS
+119 ISTFIMLSTHENFS

-139 GIAETDLNVG
+139 GIAEMDLNVG
-149 LKNRNAYESQMRD
+149 LKNRNAYESQMHD

-184 NNTRGHAAGDEML
+184 NNTRGHAAGDEMI

-224 AMDKLLRRIGLS
+224 AMDKSAEEMRA
-236 GRSIVP
+236 
-242 MLIGFGCTV
+242 LIHKLVQEVDEAGYSVAVGT
-251 PGVMASRTLP
+251 ATH
-261 SERDRKMTILL
+261 
-272 TPFMSCSA
+272 SA
-280 KLPIYSLFAVTF
+280 GGIDMEV
-292 FPEYAALVMVGLY
+292 LVKSAETRMYL
-305 FLGILVGIG
+305 
-314 MAFLLKGTLFKGEAV
+314 AKE
-329 PFVMELP
+329 EH
-336 NYRLPGLKNVA
+336 YRLAGKT
-347 QLLWEKARDFLERAF
+347 R
-362 TVIFLATI
+362 
-370 IIWFLQNFDFQLSLT
+370 
-385 ADPQESILAWIAS
+385 
-398 GIAPLF
+398 G
-404 APLGFGDW
+404 
-412 RVSTALITGFMAK
+412 
-425 ESVVSTLTILYGSAA
+425 
-440 ALGAALSPA
+440 
-449 AAAPLLV
+449 
-456 FCLLYTP
+456 
-463 CIAAVASVKREMGG
+463 
-477 RWATV
+477 
-482 MVVNQCVV
+482 
-490 AWLAALVVRFLA
+490 
-502 VAVL
+502 

>member
-1 MPAYMIAL
+1 MFSFWELHDKIRKTRRIKGKVRPRAVRGRMRFEKRMAMEALRRLLYAEMSREEYKACLPDIQRSNRQRVTAYLGIACAFLTVLWILSGALEFLRPNMLAYMIAL

-224 AMDKLLRRIGLS
+224 AMDKSAEEMRA
-236 GRSIVP
+236 
-242 MLIGFGCTV
+242 LIHKLVQEVDEAGYSVAVGT
-251 PGVMASRTLP
+251 ATH
-261 SERDRKMTILL
+261 
-272 TPFMSCSA
+272 SA
-280 KLPIYSLFAVTF
+280 GGIDMEV
-292 FPEYAALVMVGLY
+292 LVKSAETRMYL
-305 FLGILVGIG
+305 
-314 MAFLLKGTLFKGEAV
+314 AKE
-329 PFVMELP
+329 EH
-336 NYRLPGLKNVA
+336 YRLAGK
-347 QLLWEKARDFLERAF
+347 
-362 TVIFLATI
+362 T
-370 IIWFLQNFDFQLSLT
+370 
-385 ADPQESILAWIAS
+385 
-398 GIAPLF
+398 
-404 APLGFGDW
+404 
-412 RVSTALITGFMAK
+412 
-425 ESVVSTLTILYGSAA
+425 
-440 ALGAALSPA
+440 
-449 AAAPLLV
+449 
-456 FCLLYTP
+456 
-463 CIAAVASVKREMGG
+463 RE
-477 RWATV
+477 
-482 MVVNQCVV
+482 
-490 AWLAALVVRFLA
+490 
-502 VAVL
+502 

>member
-1 MPAYMIAL
+1 MRWMFSFWELHDKIRKTRRIKGKVRPRAVRGRMRFEKRMAMEALRKLLYAEMSREEYNACLPDIQRSHRHRVTDYLGIACAFLTVLWILSGALEFLRPNMPAYMIAL

-108 DGVVF
+108 DGMVF

-133 IRHKLL
+133 LRHKLL

-149 LKNRNAYESQMRD
+149 LKNRNAYERQMHD
-162 YPMHCS
+162 YPMHCR
-168 STLSCVY
+168 STLSRAY
-175 LDVNGLHEL
+175 LDANGLHEL

-224 AMDKLLRRIGLS
+224 AMDK
-236 GRSIVP
+236 
-242 MLIGFGCTV
+242 
-251 PGVMASRTLP
+251 
-261 SERDRKMTILL
+261 
-272 TPFMSCSA
+272 
-280 KLPIYSLFAVTF
+280 
-292 FPEYAALVMVGLY
+292 
-305 FLGILVGIG
+305 
-314 MAFLLKGTLFKGEAV
+314 
-329 PFVMELP
+329 
-336 NYRLPGLKNVA
+336 
-347 QLLWEKARDFLERAF
+347 RA
-362 TVIFLATI
+362 
-370 IIWFLQNFDFQLSLT
+370 
-385 ADPQESILAWIAS
+385 EEM
-398 GIAPLF
+398 
-404 APLGFGDW
+404 
-412 RVSTALITGFMAK
+412 RALIHK
-425 ESVVSTLTILYGSAA
+425 
-440 ALGAALSPA
+440 
-449 AAAPLLV
+449 LV
-456 FCLLYTP
+456 QEVDEAGY
-463 CIAAVASVKREMGG
+463 S
-477 RWATV
+477 
-482 MVVNQCVV
+482 
-490 AWLAALVVRFLA
+490 
-502 VAVL
+502 VAVGVATESAGGIDVGALCRKAEKRMYLDKEEHYRVLREQQGR

>member
-1 MPAYMIAL
+1 MEALRKLLYAEMSREEYKACLPDIQRSNRQRVTAYLGIACAFLTVLWILSGALEFLRPNMPAYMIAL

-55 TPTVSFIAF
+55 TPAVSFIAF

-108 DGVVF
+108 DGMVF

-149 LKNRNAYESQMRD
+149 LKNRNAYESQMHD

-203 VRDIFG
+203 MRDIFG

-224 AMDKLLRRIGLS
+224 AMDKSAEEMRA
-236 GRSIVP
+236 
-242 MLIGFGCTV
+242 LIHKLVQEVDEAGYSVAVGT
-251 PGVMASRTLP
+251 ATH
-261 SERDRKMTILL
+261 
-272 TPFMSCSA
+272 SA
-280 KLPIYSLFAVTF
+280 GGIDMEV
-292 FPEYAALVMVGLY
+292 LVKSAETRMYL
-305 FLGILVGIG
+305 
-314 MAFLLKGTLFKGEAV
+314 AKE
-329 PFVMELP
+329 EH
-336 NYRLPGLKNVA
+336 YRLAGKT
-347 QLLWEKARDFLERAF
+347 R
-362 TVIFLATI
+362 
-370 IIWFLQNFDFQLSLT
+370 
-385 ADPQESILAWIAS
+385 
-398 GIAPLF
+398 G
-404 APLGFGDW
+404 
-412 RVSTALITGFMAK
+412 
-425 ESVVSTLTILYGSAA
+425 
-440 ALGAALSPA
+440 
-449 AAAPLLV
+449 
-456 FCLLYTP
+456 
-463 CIAAVASVKREMGG
+463 
-477 RWATV
+477 
-482 MVVNQCVV
+482 
-490 AWLAALVVRFLA
+490 
-502 VAVL
+502 

>member
-1 MPAYMIAL
+1 MFSFWELHDKIRKTRRIKGKVRTRAVRGRMRFEKRMAMEALRKLLYAEMSREEYKAWLPDILRSIRQRVTAYQGIACAYLTVISILSGALVFLRPNMPAYMIAL

-16 AVNRTFPGKN
+16 AVNRAFPGKN

-88 IFILTCFLFK
+88 VFILTCFLFK

-108 DGVVF
+108 DGMVF

-149 LKNRNAYESQMRD
+149 LKNRNAYESQMHD

-224 AMDKLLRRIGLS
+224 AMDKSAEEMRA
-236 GRSIVP
+236 
-242 MLIGFGCTV
+242 LIHKLVQEVDEAGYSVAVGT
-251 PGVMASRTLP
+251 ATH
-261 SERDRKMTILL
+261 
-272 TPFMSCSA
+272 SA
-280 KLPIYSLFAVTF
+280 GGIDMEV
-292 FPEYAALVMVGLY
+292 LVKSAETRMYL
-305 FLGILVGIG
+305 
-314 MAFLLKGTLFKGEAV
+314 AKE
-329 PFVMELP
+329 EH
-336 NYRLPGLKNVA
+336 YRLAGKT
-347 QLLWEKARDFLERAF
+347 R
-362 TVIFLATI
+362 
-370 IIWFLQNFDFQLSLT
+370 
-385 ADPQESILAWIAS
+385 
-398 GIAPLF
+398 G
-404 APLGFGDW
+404 
-412 RVSTALITGFMAK
+412 
-425 ESVVSTLTILYGSAA
+425 
-440 ALGAALSPA
+440 
-449 AAAPLLV
+449 
-456 FCLLYTP
+456 
-463 CIAAVASVKREMGG
+463 
-477 RWATV
+477 
-482 MVVNQCVV
+482 
-490 AWLAALVVRFLA
+490 
-502 VAVL
+502 

>member
-1 MPAYMIAL
+1 MEALRRLLLYAEMSREKYKACLPDIQRSNRQRVTAYLGIACAFLTVLWILSGVLEFLRPNMLAYMIAL

-50 HPSPD
+50 HLSPD

-88 IFILTCFLFK
+88 VFILTCFLFK

-108 DGVVF
+108 DGMVF

-149 LKNRNAYESQMRD
+149 LKNRNAYESQMHD

-209 EEYSYRVGGDEFVAF
+209 EKYSYRVGGDEFVAF
-224 AMDKLLRRIGLS
+224 AMDK
-236 GRSIVP
+236 
-242 MLIGFGCTV
+242 
-251 PGVMASRTLP
+251 
-261 SERDRKMTILL
+261 
-272 TPFMSCSA
+272 SA
-280 KLPIYSLFAVTF
+280 
-292 FPEYAALVMVGLY
+292 EEM
-305 FLGILVGIG
+305 
-314 MAFLLKGTLFKGEAV
+314 
-329 PFVMELP
+329 
-336 NYRLPGLKNVA
+336 R
-347 QLLWEKARDFLERAF
+347 
-362 TVIFLATI
+362 
-370 IIWFLQNFDFQLSLT
+370 
-385 ADPQESILAWIAS
+385 
-398 GIAPLF
+398 
-404 APLGFGDW
+404 
-412 RVSTALITGFMAK
+412 ALIHK
-425 ESVVSTLTILYGSAA
+425 
-440 ALGAALSPA
+440 
-449 AAAPLLV
+449 LV
-456 FCLLYTP
+456 QEVDEAGY
-463 CIAAVASVKREMGG
+463 S
-477 RWATV
+477 
-482 MVVNQCVV
+482 
-490 AWLAALVVRFLA
+490 
-502 VAVL
+502 VAVGVATESAGGIDVGALCRKAEKRMYLDKEEHYRVLREQQGR

>member
-1 MPAYMIAL
+1 MFSFWELHDKIRKTRRTKGKVRPRAVRGRMRFEKRMAMEALRRLLYAEMSREEYKACLPDIQRSNRQRVTAYLGIACAFLTVLWILSGALEFLRPNMLAYMIAL

-119 ISTFIMLSMHENFS
+119 ISTFIMLLMHENFS

-149 LKNRNAYESQMRD
+149 LKNRNAYESQMHD

-184 NNTRGHAAGDEML
+184 NNTRGHAAGDEMI

-224 AMDKLLRRIGLS
+224 AMDKSAEEMRA
-236 GRSIVP
+236 
-242 MLIGFGCTV
+242 LIHKLVQEVDEAGYSVAVGT
-251 PGVMASRTLP
+251 ATH
-261 SERDRKMTILL
+261 
-272 TPFMSCSA
+272 SA
-280 KLPIYSLFAVTF
+280 GGIDMEV
-292 FPEYAALVMVGLY
+292 LVKSAETRMYL
-305 FLGILVGIG
+305 
-314 MAFLLKGTLFKGEAV
+314 AKE
-329 PFVMELP
+329 EH
-336 NYRLPGLKNVA
+336 YRLAGKT
-347 QLLWEKARDFLERAF
+347 R
-362 TVIFLATI
+362 
-370 IIWFLQNFDFQLSLT
+370 
-385 ADPQESILAWIAS
+385 
-398 GIAPLF
+398 G
-404 APLGFGDW
+404 
-412 RVSTALITGFMAK
+412 
-425 ESVVSTLTILYGSAA
+425 
-440 ALGAALSPA
+440 
-449 AAAPLLV
+449 
-456 FCLLYTP
+456 
-463 CIAAVASVKREMGG
+463 
-477 RWATV
+477 
-482 MVVNQCVV
+482 
-490 AWLAALVVRFLA
+490 
-502 VAVL
+502 